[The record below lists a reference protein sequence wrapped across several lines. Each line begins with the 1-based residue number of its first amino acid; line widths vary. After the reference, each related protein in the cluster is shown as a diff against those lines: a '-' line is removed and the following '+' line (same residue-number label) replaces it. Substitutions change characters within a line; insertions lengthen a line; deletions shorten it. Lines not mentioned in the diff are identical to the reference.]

1 MSTSNPPRPYINV
14 RCPLLYRTAKLD
26 KPRHTA
32 QFPALLL
39 MKKLLLLA
47 LLALPLVASAA
58 GELVLT
64 GAGASF
70 PQPVYTRWFE
80 RYARVD
86 ASVRFDYTG
95 SGSFAGRDLILH
107 RAVDFGASDLAIS
120 DAEFA
125 KSQRTVWQIPTVLSG
140 VAICHNLKGYPNLRI
155 DASTLAAIYLGQI
168 THWND
173 PALAALNPTL
183 TLPDRVIVPVH
194 LTESGTLTDI
204 FSAWLSAASPAW
216 QEKNAGKV
224 SLDWPVGVDGVGN
237 AGAIKVLRET
247 PNSIGYLELS
257 VAKRSGVRL
266 VGVKNPAG
274 NFVFPSPATIAEAA
288 ATFPLPDDFR
298 FLLLNAPGEQ
308 AYPIGIV
315 TWLLIDAHQADP
327 AKGRKLVK
335 FLKWVYKGD
344 GEKLATTLGFV
355 PLPENV
361 RQRVLDRLDQ
371 IQF

>member
-1 MSTSNPPRPYINV
+1 MSF
-14 RCPLLYRTAKLD
+14 PL
-26 KPRHTA
+26 
-32 QFPALLL
+32 F
-39 MKKLLLLA
+39 MKKLLLVA
-47 LLALPLVASAA
+47 LLALPFVAAG

-80 RYARVD
+80 RYSRVD

-107 RAVDFGASDLAIS
+107 GAVDFGASDLAIS

-125 KSQRTVWQIPTVLSG
+125 KSPRTIWQIPTVLSA

-155 DASTLAAIYLGQI
+155 DAPTLAAIYLGKI

-173 PALAALNPTL
+173 PALAALNPSL
-183 TLPDRVIVPVH
+183 TLPDRPIVPVH

-204 FSAWLSAASPAW
+204 FSNWLCAASPEWKA
-216 QEKNAGKV
+216 KNGGKI

-266 VGVKNPAG
+266 LAVKNPAG
-274 NFVFPSPATIAEAA
+274 QFVFPSPATVAEAA
-288 ATFPLPDDFR
+288 ATYPVPDDFR
-298 FLLLNAPGEQ
+298 FLLLNASGEQ

-315 TWLLIDAHQADP
+315 TWLMIDAHQADP
-327 AKGRKLVK
+327 AKGRKLVE

-361 RQRVLDRLDQ
+361 RKQVLARLHQ
-371 IQF
+371 IKF